1 MQKQNFIFFIL
12 VLIVFQIVECESMT
26 NNNEND
32 IHSNKENQKNYF
44 QINGDYEIMNL
55 KDEMNRNE
63 ISLDNKAYK
72 FINDNSDLIYI
83 FETNSRIDIKNK
95 DSNAFIELNILEYG
109 EDNYLI
115 MSSQSN
121 ENVKITSIPNSNVY
135 IEQLF
140 GENFDELLLK
150 QKFTNIK
157 IIQTNTN
164 NLISSFDSFDENN
177 DIYYAK
183 YSVDNFNPK
192 DIHPI
197 NVNSFT
203 KIDKKKDLI
212 TLDMKSTYIIINK
225 VYAQYL
231 SSFEYFIAPE
241 INNNNEINLVKDSEK
256 YIYLNTNKEYKI
268 NTKDIK
274 NPRLIKLSDKTK
286 NSVITINDDKIDK
299 DNIFYELKK
308 DEEYVVK
315 VRDENALIEFLYD
328 IKEDGKEIFNDI
340 ETLNT
345 TINGNSIL
353 LKFDT
358 LHDYVIKLTSDL
370 NKSFGASI
378 CYKFGKGNYHYYS
391 EECKEVLT
399 FGFSY
404 EDTIKKEK
412 FNNITLRK
420 DELYM
425 AYINIYRNNT
435 PIYLSY
441 YPTNFDE
448 SWLNSAN
455 FSNTELEPKHK
466 FKYIIQGKDKYILD
480 LNIDKDEIKSYSPI
494 FTLVNR
500 TFHNETHLEIKN
512 EDDSKNFTVYINY
525 HKNWPQDKNI
535 TIRIISNHAE
545 NILLGIYIA
554 GGILMVACFTI
565 AIIAIA
571 IMIRKRRES
580 SENNESEL
588 LNKF

>member
-26 NNNEND
+26 NNNQNY

-44 QINGDYEIMNL
+44 QINDDCEIMNL

-95 DSNAFIELNILEYG
+95 DLNAFIELNILEYG

-203 KIDKKKDLI
+203 KINKKEDLI

-225 VYAQYL
+225 VYDQYL

-328 IKEDGKEIFNDI
+328 IKEDGKEIFDDI

-358 LHDYVIKLTSDL
+358 LHDYVIKLTSEL

-441 YPTNFDE
+441 YPTNFEE

-525 HKNWPQDKNI
+525 HKNWPQDKDI

-554 GGILMVACFTI
+554 GGILMVACFVI

-571 IMIRKRRES
+571 IMIRKRREY
-580 SENNESEL
+580 SENDESEL
-588 LNKF
+588 LNN

>member
-44 QINGDYEIMNL
+44 QINDDYEIMNL

-63 ISLDNKAYK
+63 ISLNNKAYK

-115 MSSQSN
+115 MRSQSN
-121 ENVKITSIPNSNVY
+121 EKVKITSIPNSNVY

-212 TLDMKSTYIIINK
+212 TLDTKSTYIIINK
-225 VYAQYL
+225 VYDQYL

-441 YPTNFDE
+441 YPTNFNE

-455 FSNTELEPKHK
+455 FSNTELEPTHK

-525 HKNWPQDKNI
+525 HKNWPQDKDI

-588 LNKF
+588 LNN

>member
-26 NNNEND
+26 NNNENY

-44 QINGDYEIMNL
+44 QINDDYEIMNL

-109 EDNYLI
+109 ENNYLI

-212 TLDMKSTYIIINK
+212 TLDIKSTYIIINK
-225 VYAQYL
+225 VYDQYL

-353 LKFDT
+353 LKFDA

-441 YPTNFDE
+441 YPTNFEE

-525 HKNWPQDKNI
+525 HKNWPQDKDI

-588 LNKF
+588 LNN

>member
-26 NNNEND
+26 NNNENY

-44 QINGDYEIMNL
+44 QINDDCEIMNL

-63 ISLDNKAYK
+63 ISLNNKAYK

-95 DSNAFIELNILEYG
+95 DLNAFIELNILEYG

-140 GENFDELLLK
+140 GENFDALLLK

-212 TLDMKSTYIIINK
+212 TLDIKSTYIIINK
-225 VYAQYL
+225 VYDQYL

-308 DEEYVVK
+308 DEKYVVK
-315 VRDENALIEFLYD
+315 VREENALIEFLYD

-554 GGILMVACFTI
+554 GGILMVACFVI

-571 IMIRKRRES
+571 IMIRKRREF
-580 SENNESEL
+580 SENDESEL
-588 LNKF
+588 LNN

>member
-44 QINGDYEIMNL
+44 QINDDYETMNL
-55 KDEMNRNE
+55 KEEMNRNE
-63 ISLDNKAYK
+63 ISLNNKAYK

-140 GENFDELLLK
+140 GENFDALLLK

-225 VYAQYL
+225 VYDQYL

-525 HKNWPQDKNI
+525 HKNWPQDKDI

-554 GGILMVACFTI
+554 GGILMVACFVI

-588 LNKF
+588 LNN

>member
-1 MQKQNFIFFIL
+1 MQKQNFIFYIL

-44 QINGDYEIMNL
+44 QINDDYEIMNL

-225 VYAQYL
+225 VYDQYL

-308 DEEYVVK
+308 DKEYVVK

-328 IKEDGKEIFNDI
+328 IKEDGKEIFDDI

-441 YPTNFDE
+441 YPTNFEE

-525 HKNWPQDKNI
+525 HKNWPQDKDI

-554 GGILMVACFTI
+554 GGILMVACFVI

-580 SENNESEL
+580 SENDESEL
-588 LNKF
+588 LNN

>member
-44 QINGDYEIMNL
+44 QIDDDYETMNL
-55 KDEMNRNE
+55 KEEMNRNE
-63 ISLDNKAYK
+63 ISLNNKAYK

-203 KIDKKKDLI
+203 KIDKKKGLI
-212 TLDMKSTYIIINK
+212 TLDIKSTYIIINK
-225 VYAQYL
+225 VYDQYL

-268 NTKDIK
+268 NTKNIK

-308 DEEYVVK
+308 DKEYVVK

-441 YPTNFDE
+441 YPTNFNE

-525 HKNWPQDKNI
+525 HKNWPQDKDI

-580 SENNESEL
+580 SENDESEL
-588 LNKF
+588 LNN

>member
-44 QINGDYEIMNL
+44 QINDDYEIMNL

-63 ISLDNKAYK
+63 ISLNNKAYK

-83 FETNSRIDIKNK
+83 FETNSRINIKNK

-140 GENFDELLLK
+140 GENFDELFLK

-225 VYAQYL
+225 VYDQYL

-274 NPRLIKLSDKTK
+274 NPRLIKLSDKTN

-308 DEEYVVK
+308 DVEYVVK

-525 HKNWPQDKNI
+525 HKNWPQDKDI

-554 GGILMVACFTI
+554 GGILMVACFVI

-588 LNKF
+588 LNN

>member
-1 MQKQNFIFFIL
+1 MQKQNFIFYIL

-44 QINGDYEIMNL
+44 QINDDYEIMNL

-83 FETNSRIDIKNK
+83 FETNSRINIKNK

-177 DIYYAK
+177 DIYYAN

-197 NVNSFT
+197 NVNSFK

-225 VYAQYL
+225 VYEQYL

-328 IKEDGKEIFNDI
+328 IKEDGKEIFDDI

-391 EECKEVLT
+391 EECKGVLT

-441 YPTNFDE
+441 YPTNFEE

-455 FSNTELEPKHK
+455 FSNTELEPNNK

-480 LNIDKDEIKSYSPI
+480 LNLDKDEIKSYSPI

-525 HKNWPQDKNI
+525 HKNWPQDKDI

-554 GGILMVACFTI
+554 GGILMVACFVI

-588 LNKF
+588 LNN

>member
-26 NNNEND
+26 NNNENY

-44 QINGDYEIMNL
+44 QINDDYEIMNL

-63 ISLDNKAYK
+63 ISLNNKAYK

-225 VYAQYL
+225 VYDQYL

-268 NTKDIK
+268 NTKNIK

-554 GGILMVACFTI
+554 GGILMVACFVI

-580 SENNESEL
+580 SENDESEL
-588 LNKF
+588 LNN

>member
-1 MQKQNFIFFIL
+1 MQKQNFIFYIL

-44 QINGDYEIMNL
+44 QINDDYETMNL
-55 KDEMNRNE
+55 KEEMNRNE
-63 ISLDNKAYK
+63 ISLNNKAYK

-109 EDNYLI
+109 ENNYLI

-203 KIDKKKDLI
+203 KIDKKKGLI

-225 VYAQYL
+225 VYDQYL

-299 DNIFYELKK
+299 ENIFYELKK

-525 HKNWPQDKNI
+525 HKNWPQDKDI

-554 GGILMVACFTI
+554 GGILMVACFVI

-588 LNKF
+588 LNN

>member
-44 QINGDYEIMNL
+44 QINDDYETMNL
-55 KDEMNRNE
+55 KEEMNRNE
-63 ISLDNKAYK
+63 ISLNNKAYK

-225 VYAQYL
+225 VYDQYL

-241 INNNNEINLVKDSEK
+241 INSNNEINLVKDSEK

-268 NTKDIK
+268 NTKNIK

-308 DEEYVVK
+308 DEKYVVK

-441 YPTNFDE
+441 YPTNFNE

-525 HKNWPQDKNI
+525 HKNWPQDKDI

-588 LNKF
+588 LNN

>member
-44 QINGDYEIMNL
+44 QINDDYEIMNL

-63 ISLDNKAYK
+63 ISLNNKAYK

-225 VYAQYL
+225 VYEQYL

-308 DEEYVVK
+308 DKEYVVK

-525 HKNWPQDKNI
+525 HKNWPQDKDI

-554 GGILMVACFTI
+554 GGILMVACFVI

-588 LNKF
+588 LNN

>member
-44 QINGDYEIMNL
+44 QINDDYEIMNL

-203 KIDKKKDLI
+203 KINKKKDLI

-225 VYAQYL
+225 VYDQYL

-308 DEEYVVK
+308 DVEYVVK

-441 YPTNFDE
+441 YPTNFNE

-525 HKNWPQDKNI
+525 HKNWPQDKDI

-554 GGILMVACFTI
+554 GGILMVACFVI

-588 LNKF
+588 LNN

>member
-12 VLIVFQIVECESMT
+12 FLIVFQIVECESMT
-26 NNNEND
+26 NNNENY

-44 QINGDYEIMNL
+44 QINDDYEIMNL

-225 VYAQYL
+225 VYDQYL

-391 EECKEVLT
+391 EECKGVLT

-480 LNIDKDEIKSYSPI
+480 LNLDKDEIKSYSPI

-525 HKNWPQDKNI
+525 HKNWPQDKDI

-554 GGILMVACFTI
+554 GGILMVACFVI

-588 LNKF
+588 LNN

>member
-44 QINGDYEIMNL
+44 QINDDYEIMNL

-63 ISLDNKAYK
+63 ISLNNKAYK

-83 FETNSRIDIKNK
+83 FETNSRINIKNK

-140 GENFDELLLK
+140 GENFDKLLLK

-225 VYAQYL
+225 VYDQYL

-525 HKNWPQDKNI
+525 HKNWPQDKDI

-554 GGILMVACFTI
+554 GGILMVACFVI

-588 LNKF
+588 LNN

>member
-26 NNNEND
+26 NNNENY

-44 QINGDYEIMNL
+44 QINDDYEIMNL

-95 DSNAFIELNILEYG
+95 DLNAFIELNILEYG

-140 GENFDELLLK
+140 GENFDALLLK

-212 TLDMKSTYIIINK
+212 TLDIKSTYIIINK
-225 VYAQYL
+225 VYDQYL

-308 DEEYVVK
+308 DEKYVVK
-315 VRDENALIEFLYD
+315 VREENALIEFLYD

-358 LHDYVIKLTSDL
+358 LNDYVIKLTSDL

-480 LNIDKDEIKSYSPI
+480 LNLDKDEIKSYSPI

-554 GGILMVACFTI
+554 GGILMVACFVI

-571 IMIRKRRES
+571 IMIRKRREF
-580 SENNESEL
+580 SENDESEL
-588 LNKF
+588 LNN

>member
-26 NNNEND
+26 NNNENY

-44 QINGDYEIMNL
+44 QINDDCEIMNL

-63 ISLDNKAYK
+63 ISLNNKAYK

-225 VYAQYL
+225 VYDQYL

-299 DNIFYELKK
+299 DIIFYELKK

-441 YPTNFDE
+441 YPTNFNE

-588 LNKF
+588 LNN

>member
-44 QINGDYEIMNL
+44 QINDDNETMNL
-55 KDEMNRNE
+55 KEEMYRNE
-63 ISLDNKAYK
+63 ISLNNKAYK

-225 VYAQYL
+225 VYDQYL

-308 DEEYVVK
+308 DKEYVVK

-441 YPTNFDE
+441 YPTNFNE

-525 HKNWPQDKNI
+525 HKNWPQDKDI

-554 GGILMVACFTI
+554 GGILMVACFVI
-565 AIIAIA
+565 AIISIA

-580 SENNESEL
+580 SENDESEL
-588 LNKF
+588 LNN

>member
-44 QINGDYEIMNL
+44 QINDDYEIMNL

-63 ISLDNKAYK
+63 ISLNNKAYK

-225 VYAQYL
+225 VYDQYL

-525 HKNWPQDKNI
+525 HKNWPQDKDI

-554 GGILMVACFTI
+554 GGILMVACFVI

-580 SENNESEL
+580 SENDESEL
-588 LNKF
+588 LNN

>member
-44 QINGDYEIMNL
+44 QINDDYEIMNL

-63 ISLDNKAYK
+63 ISLNNKAYK

-83 FETNSRIDIKNK
+83 FETNSRINIKNK

-140 GENFDELLLK
+140 GENFDKLLLK

-225 VYAQYL
+225 VYDQYL

-308 DEEYVVK
+308 DVEYVVK

-525 HKNWPQDKNI
+525 HKNWPQDKDI

-554 GGILMVACFTI
+554 GGILMVACFVI

-588 LNKF
+588 LNN

>member
-32 IHSNKENQKNYF
+32 SHSNKENQKNYF
-44 QINGDYEIMNL
+44 QIDDDYETMNL
-55 KDEMNRNE
+55 KEEMNRNE
-63 ISLDNKAYK
+63 ISLNNKAYK

-212 TLDMKSTYIIINK
+212 TLDTKSTYIIINK
-225 VYAQYL
+225 VYDQYL

-274 NPRLIKLSDKTK
+274 NPRLIKLSDKTN
-286 NSVITINDDKIDK
+286 NSVITINADKIDK

-308 DEEYVVK
+308 DKEYVVK

-328 IKEDGKEIFNDI
+328 IKEVGKEIFNDI

-435 PIYLSY
+435 PLYLSY
-441 YPTNFDE
+441 YPTNFEE

-525 HKNWPQDKNI
+525 HKNWPQDKDI

-588 LNKF
+588 LNN

>member
-44 QINGDYEIMNL
+44 QINDDYEIMNL
-55 KDEMNRNE
+55 KEEMNRNE
-63 ISLDNKAYK
+63 ISLNNKAYK

-225 VYAQYL
+225 VYDQYL

-525 HKNWPQDKNI
+525 HKNWPQDKDI

-554 GGILMVACFTI
+554 GGILMVACFVI

-580 SENNESEL
+580 SENDESEL
-588 LNKF
+588 LNN

>member
-44 QINGDYEIMNL
+44 QINDDYEIMNL

-95 DSNAFIELNILEYG
+95 DLNAFIELNILEYG

-140 GENFDELLLK
+140 GENFDALLLK

-212 TLDMKSTYIIINK
+212 TLDIKSTYIIINK
-225 VYAQYL
+225 VYDQYL

-308 DEEYVVK
+308 DEKYVVK
-315 VRDENALIEFLYD
+315 VREENALIEFLYD

-358 LHDYVIKLTSDL
+358 LNDYVIKLTSDL

-480 LNIDKDEIKSYSPI
+480 LNLDKDEIKSYSPI

-554 GGILMVACFTI
+554 GGILMVACFVI

-571 IMIRKRRES
+571 IMIRKRREF
-580 SENNESEL
+580 SENDESEL
-588 LNKF
+588 LNN

>member
-44 QINGDYEIMNL
+44 QINDDYEIMNL

-225 VYAQYL
+225 VYDQYL

-441 YPTNFDE
+441 YPTNFEE

-525 HKNWPQDKNI
+525 HKNWPQDKDI

-554 GGILMVACFTI
+554 GGILMVACFVI

-588 LNKF
+588 LNN

>member
-44 QINGDYEIMNL
+44 QINDDYETMNL

-109 EDNYLI
+109 GDNYLI

-197 NVNSFT
+197 NVNSF
-203 KIDKKKDLI
+203 KEIDKKKDLI

-225 VYAQYL
+225 VYDQYL

-441 YPTNFDE
+441 YPTNFNE

-525 HKNWPQDKNI
+525 HKNWPQDKDI

-588 LNKF
+588 LNN

>member
-44 QINGDYEIMNL
+44 QINDDYEIMNL

-212 TLDMKSTYIIINK
+212 TLDTKSTYIIINK
-225 VYAQYL
+225 VYDQYL

-441 YPTNFDE
+441 YPTNFEE

-455 FSNTELEPKHK
+455 FSNTELEPTHK

-525 HKNWPQDKNI
+525 HKNWPQDKDI

-554 GGILMVACFTI
+554 GGILMVACFVI

-588 LNKF
+588 LNN

>member
-1 MQKQNFIFFIL
+1 MQKQNFIFYIL

-44 QINGDYEIMNL
+44 QINDDYEIMNL

-225 VYAQYL
+225 VYDQYL

-358 LHDYVIKLTSDL
+358 LHDCVIKLTSDL

-441 YPTNFDE
+441 YPTNFEE

-525 HKNWPQDKNI
+525 HKNWPQDKDI

-554 GGILMVACFTI
+554 GGILMVACFVI

-588 LNKF
+588 LNN

>member
-44 QINGDYEIMNL
+44 QINDDCEIMNL
-55 KDEMNRNE
+55 KEEMNRNE
-63 ISLDNKAYK
+63 ISLNNKAYK

-109 EDNYLI
+109 ADNYLI

-225 VYAQYL
+225 VYDQYL

-588 LNKF
+588 LNN

>member
-44 QINGDYEIMNL
+44 QINDDYEIMNL

-109 EDNYLI
+109 ENNYLI

-225 VYAQYL
+225 VYDQYL

-441 YPTNFDE
+441 YPTNFNE

-525 HKNWPQDKNI
+525 HKNWPQDKDI

-554 GGILMVACFTI
+554 GGILMVACFVI

-588 LNKF
+588 LNN

>member
-44 QINGDYEIMNL
+44 QINDDYEIMNL

-63 ISLDNKAYK
+63 ISLNNKAYK

-225 VYAQYL
+225 VYDQYL

-525 HKNWPQDKNI
+525 HKNWPQDKDI

-554 GGILMVACFTI
+554 GGILMVACFVI

-588 LNKF
+588 LNN

>member
-44 QINGDYEIMNL
+44 QINDDYEIMNL

-63 ISLDNKAYK
+63 ISLNNKAYK

-109 EDNYLI
+109 EDNYLF

-225 VYAQYL
+225 VYDQYL

-441 YPTNFDE
+441 YPTNFEE

-525 HKNWPQDKNI
+525 HKNWPQDKDI

-588 LNKF
+588 LNN

>member
-26 NNNEND
+26 NNNENY

-44 QINGDYEIMNL
+44 QINDDYEIMNL

-183 YSVDNFNPK
+183 YSVDNFNPM

-225 VYAQYL
+225 VYEQYL

-441 YPTNFDE
+441 YPTNFNE

-525 HKNWPQDKNI
+525 HKNWPQDKDI

-554 GGILMVACFTI
+554 GGILMVACFVI

-588 LNKF
+588 LNN

>member
-26 NNNEND
+26 NNNENY

-44 QINGDYEIMNL
+44 QINDDYEIMNL

-109 EDNYLI
+109 ENNYLI

-212 TLDMKSTYIIINK
+212 TLDTKSTYIIINK
-225 VYAQYL
+225 VYDQYL

-353 LKFDT
+353 LKFDA

-525 HKNWPQDKNI
+525 HKNWPQDKDI

-588 LNKF
+588 LNN

>member
-44 QINGDYEIMNL
+44 QINDDCEIMNL

-63 ISLDNKAYK
+63 ISLNNKAYK

-95 DSNAFIELNILEYG
+95 DLNAFIELNILEYG

-225 VYAQYL
+225 VYDQYL

-441 YPTNFDE
+441 YPTNFEE

-554 GGILMVACFTI
+554 GGILMVACFVI
-565 AIIAIA
+565 AIISIA

-580 SENNESEL
+580 SENDESEL
-588 LNKF
+588 LNN

>member
-44 QINGDYEIMNL
+44 QINDDYETMNL
-55 KDEMNRNE
+55 KEEMNRNE
-63 ISLDNKAYK
+63 ISLNNKAYK

-212 TLDMKSTYIIINK
+212 TLDTKSTYIIINK
-225 VYAQYL
+225 VYDQYL

-268 NTKDIK
+268 NTKNIK

-525 HKNWPQDKNI
+525 HKNWPQDKDI

-545 NILLGIYIA
+545 NLLLGIYIA

-588 LNKF
+588 LNN

>member
-44 QINGDYEIMNL
+44 QINDDYETMNL
-55 KDEMNRNE
+55 KEEMNRNE
-63 ISLDNKAYK
+63 ISLNNKPYK

-225 VYAQYL
+225 VYEQYL

-308 DEEYVVK
+308 DKEYVVK

-328 IKEDGKEIFNDI
+328 IKEDGKEIFDDI

-525 HKNWPQDKNI
+525 HKNWPQDKDI

-554 GGILMVACFTI
+554 GGILMVACFVI

-588 LNKF
+588 LNN

>member
-44 QINGDYEIMNL
+44 QINDDCEIMNL

-63 ISLDNKAYK
+63 ISLNNKAYK

-95 DSNAFIELNILEYG
+95 DLNAFIELNILEYG

-225 VYAQYL
+225 VYDQYL

-525 HKNWPQDKNI
+525 HKNWPQDKDI

-554 GGILMVACFTI
+554 GGILMVACFVI

-588 LNKF
+588 LNN

>member
-12 VLIVFQIVECESMT
+12 FLIVFQIVECESMT

-44 QINGDYEIMNL
+44 QINDDYEIMNL

-63 ISLDNKAYK
+63 ISLNNKAYK

-225 VYAQYL
+225 VYDQYL

-525 HKNWPQDKNI
+525 HKNWPQDKDI

-580 SENNESEL
+580 SENDESEL
-588 LNKF
+588 LNN

>member
-12 VLIVFQIVECESMT
+12 VLIVFQIIECESMT

-44 QINGDYEIMNL
+44 QINDDYEIMNL

-63 ISLDNKAYK
+63 ISLNNKAYK

-95 DSNAFIELNILEYG
+95 GSNAFIELNILEYG

-140 GENFDELLLK
+140 GENFDALLLK

-203 KIDKKKDLI
+203 KIDKKKGLI
-212 TLDMKSTYIIINK
+212 TLDQKSTYIIINK
-225 VYAQYL
+225 VYDQYL

-441 YPTNFDE
+441 YPTNFNE

-554 GGILMVACFTI
+554 GGILMVACFVI

-588 LNKF
+588 LND